1 MGRRKSGFS
10 DLLDLAVR
18 LPWKAS
24 AALVPAT
31 FLAFLFIELASAQS
45 GAVSD
50 LKQMGSVVIRGF
62 IHTFAYFFKYIV
74 PLAFAIGAAVSYSKR
89 ARSMALFDGVR
100 SDSKVQISDLTWQD
114 FERLVGEGFRHRG
127 FQVTER
133 SGAGADGGVDLALA
147 RGHERFLVQ
156 CKQWRAQSV
165 GVSVIRELYGVMAAE
180 RVAGGYVVT
189 SGTFTRDAKAFAS
202 GRNIELIDGPGMD
215 DLLQDGRNAAPK
227 SSVQMPDTAFIPSAP
242 VCPSCK
248 STMVL
253 RTAKRGSRIGSS
265 FWGCA
270 HYPKCRQTVAIG
282 Q

>member
-1 MGRRKSGFS
+1 MGRRKSGLS
-10 DLLDLAVR
+10 ELLDLAVR

-31 FLAFLFIELASAQS
+31 FLVFLVIELASVQS

-50 LKQMGSVVIRGF
+50 LQQMGSVVIRGY
-62 IHTFAYFFKYIV
+62 IHTFAYIFKYIV
-74 PLAFAIGAAVSYSKR
+74 PLVFAVSAVVSYSKR
-89 ARSMALFDGVR
+89 ARSAALFDGVR
-100 SDSKVQISDLTWQD
+100 SDSRVQISDLTWQD
-114 FERLVGEGFRHRG
+114 FERLVAEGFRHRG

-147 RGHERFLVQ
+147 QGHERFLVQ
-156 CKQWRAQSV
+156 CKQWRARSV
-165 GVSVIRELYGVMAAE
+165 GVAVVRELYGVMAAE
-180 RVAGGYVVT
+180 SVAGGYVVT
-189 SGTFTRDAKAFAS
+189 SGTFTRDAKQFAS
-202 GRNIELIDGPGMD
+202 GRNIELIEGAGMG
-215 DLLQDGRNAAPK
+215 DLLRDGRNAPPT
-227 SSVQMPDTAFIPSAP
+227 SSVKMPDPSFIPSAP
-242 VCPSCK
+242 VCPGCK

-270 HYPKCRQTVAIG
+270 QYPKCRQTVALG